1 LRLPGGPRSGRT
13 DGLMGN
19 SEAVTRLLVLRHGES
34 EWNAQG
40 RWQGWADPPLSELGR
55 RQAVEAGQRLRH
67 EEFTAVASSDLVR
80 ARRTAELA
88 AAAIGL
94 PTDVHIEAGLREF
107 DVGFWSGMTRAQIEV
122 GWPMEF
128 ADWRAGTRDRAPGG
142 ELREAF
148 VARLVAAVER
158 VATVFAGQT
167 TLVISHGGA
176 IGSLERALGV
186 KPERPAHLR
195 GRWIEATAQG
205 LRAGPPHFDL
215 PAEIS
220 G

>member
-1 LRLPGGPRSGRT
+1 VS
-13 DGLMGN
+13 
-19 SEAVTRLLVLRHGES
+19 RLLVLRHGES

-55 RQAVEAGQRLRH
+55 RQAVEAGTRLGQ
-67 EEFTAVASSDLVR
+67 EGFTAVASSDLVR
-80 ARRTAELA
+80 ARHTAELA
-88 AAAIGL
+88 AGALGL

-107 DVGFWSGMTRAQIEV
+107 DVGFWSGLTRAQIEA
-122 GWPMEF
+122 GWPVEF
-128 ADWRAGTRDRAPGG
+128 ADWRAGRRDRAPGG
-142 ELREAF
+142 EVRGAF

-176 IGSLERALGV
+176 IGSLERSLGV
-186 KPERPAHLR
+186 KPDRPTHLG
-195 GRWIEATAQG
+195 GRWIEATTDG
-205 LRAGPPHFDL
+205 LRPGPQHFAIRTDTEL
-215 PAEIS
+215 PGGEASEIS